1 MREKVGRIES
11 FAVIGLLILAGFAM
25 AAPTVEARIP
35 PSGSYYD
42 REAIIREAYF
52 AVMGNVN
59 AFPGTAK
66 QMGKWNYMDFDRP
79 AQIRTIAELGGVWYA
94 GDTTPIIDGWVKYG
108 FKDGIGRGGQ
118 CLFFINLLLYR
129 SEADRTAGK
138 FNSWSQDIYPYA
150 AEMIGDRPRPGDIIF
165 KRADSTPQH
174 IAIVVSRSGDN
185 VGVIESNGGTW
196 EAVSHRLTTITALKA
211 GGYKIFT
218 NVNYYN
224 NNYYSN
230 HYPS

>member
-1 MREKVGRIES
+1 MS
-11 FAVIGLLILAGFAM
+11 LAVIGLLIVAMFA
-25 AAPTVEARIP
+25 AIAPVEARIP

-52 AVMGNVN
+52 AVMGDVN
-59 AFPGTAK
+59 AFPGTT
-66 QMGKWNYMDFDRP
+66 QQLGKWNFMDFDRP
-79 AQIRTIAELGGVWYA
+79 AQTRTINELGGVYYA
-94 GDTTPIIDGWVKYG
+94 GETTPIIDGWVKYG
-108 FKDGIGRGGQ
+108 FNNSIGRGGQ
-118 CLFFINLLLYR
+118 CLFFVNLLLYR

-138 FNSWSQDIYPYA
+138 FNSWSYDIYPYA
-150 AEMIGDRPRPGDIIF
+150 TEMTNDRPWPGDIIF
-165 KRADSTPQH
+165 KPADSTSQH

-185 VGVIESNGGTW
+185 VGVIESNGVGIS
-196 EAVSHRLTTITALKA
+196 EAISHKITTIPTLRNK
-211 GGYKIFT
+211 GYKVFT